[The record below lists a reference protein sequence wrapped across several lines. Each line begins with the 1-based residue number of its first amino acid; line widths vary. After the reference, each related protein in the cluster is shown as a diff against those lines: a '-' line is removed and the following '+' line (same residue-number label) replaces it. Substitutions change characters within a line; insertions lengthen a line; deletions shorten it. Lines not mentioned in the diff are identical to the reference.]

1 MNKDEIIIPSVQ
13 IWIGHNLKKLMS
25 MKDNSVDSV
34 VTDCPYGLGKEP
46 DPVKV
51 LQDWIDHSYHE
62 IKGKGF
68 MGNEWDAFV
77 PQPRLWKEVFRVLKP
92 GGHVLAFFGTRTYDW
107 GVMAMR
113 FAGFE
118 IRDQIDWIYGTGF
131 PKSLDVSKAID
142 KQNGTQMGWFG
153 PWLREE
159 RKRRGITQKSLSE
172 YFPSKTG
179 GLTGCVANWELGLTS
194 PTREQFNKLCQVL
207 ELPFEHI
214 DEAEREI
221 IGTRKGTKLA
231 VAPGQENGR
240 GTTHLDITLPS
251 SEKAKQW
258 DGWGTALKPAH
269 EPICLARKPL
279 IGTVAENVITHST
292 GALNINDS
300 RIEFHHESDYKSAI
314 YGNGIDI
321 QADPLGRWP
330 ANIIHDGS
338 EEVLRHFPNT
348 ELGKPSGTKSGN
360 NNNVYG
366 QFAGDI
372 PVTGY
377 GDKGSAAR
385 FFYCAK
391 ATKQDRDEGLEHLED
406 KTGGMISDTSGQHI
420 TRREE
425 GYKPEPR
432 KNNHPTVK
440 PTALMRWL
448 IRLITPPGG
457 IVLDPFAGSGSTG
470 KAAVLE
476 GFDSILLELDQDAD
490 GKPLGYKEIIE
501 GRTKWAQD
509 QFQQNLKVINI
520 RNEQISLF

>member
-1 MNKDEIIIPSVQ
+1 MKPEQPILVIPSAH
-13 IWIGHNLKKLMS
+13 IFIGDNLKKLRT
-25 MKDNSVDSV
+25 MKNNSVDSV

-51 LQDWIDHSYHE
+51 LQDWIDHGYHA

-77 PQPRLWKEVFRVLKP
+77 PQPILWREIFRVLKP

-131 PKSLDVSKAID
+131 PKSHNLK
-142 KQNGTQMGWFG
+142 
-153 PWLREE
+153 EE
-159 RKRRGITQKSLSE
+159 
-172 YFPSKTG
+172 
-179 GLTGCVANWELGLTS
+179 WE
-194 PTREQFNKLCQVL
+194 
-207 ELPFEHI
+207 
-214 DEAEREI
+214 
-221 IGTRKGTKLA
+221 
-231 VAPGQENGR
+231 
-240 GTTHLDITLPS
+240 
-251 SEKAKQW
+251 
-258 DGWGTALKPAH
+258 GWGTALKPGH

-279 IGTVAENVITHST
+279 IGTVAENVMLHGT
-292 GALNINDS
+292 GAININAT
-300 RIEFHHESDYKSAI
+300 RIEFQSEEDLKSATW
-314 YGNGIDI
+314 GNGTDITGGKWIAGNEENRKSLGKNI

-338 EEVLRHFPNT
+338 EEVLSHFPNT
-348 ELGKPSGTKSGN
+348 ESGKPSGTKAGN

-366 QFAGDI
+366 QFAGGI

-377 GDKGSAAR
+377 GDNGSAAR

-440 PTALMRWL
+440 PTPLMRWL
-448 IRLITPPGG
+448 VRLITPPGG

-470 KAAVLE
+470 KAAILE
-476 GFDSILLELDQDAD
+476 GFDSILLELDQDKD
-490 GKPLGYKEIIE
+490 GNPLGYKEIIE
-501 GRTKWAQD
+501 GRTRWAQKK
-509 QFQQNLKVINI
+509 FEEEKCAAVI
-520 RNEQISLF
+520 RNPNKQIPLFG